1 MDQNRVNGV
10 FSASL
15 TPVDAQLNIDQQRLR
30 QHVGWL
36 LDNGCHGVALF
47 GTTGEATSFS
57 VNERKNAL
65 DALIADG
72 VDPTRLLVGAG
83 CCALS
88 DSVELAKH
96 ALANG
101 CNNVLMLPPFYYKGA
116 SDAAL
121 AASYAAVFDRVAD
134 ASLKVILYHF
144 PRLSG
149 VPITEGLVALLV
161 DQYPDTVV
169 GIKDSG
175 GDFDNTLAM
184 INAFPGLNI
193 FPGSERFIAQG
204 LRLGGAGCITAT
216 GNINPVGAR
225 AVWDA
230 WQAGG
235 DDVDTLQAQCTAV
248 REAIEAHSLVTIQ
261 KAWLAQQRSDPDWA
275 QIRPPMEA
283 LPEAS
288 VQQLSQALTSLK
300 FEMAG

>member
-57 VNERKNAL
+57 VGERKSAL

-72 VDPTRLLVGAG
+72 VDPARLLVGAG

-96 ALANG
+96 ALASG

-116 SDAAL
+116 SDSAL
-121 AASYAAVFDRVAD
+121 AASYAAVFDRVDD

-149 VPITEGLVALLV
+149 VPITEGLVAKLV
-161 DQYPDTVV
+161 DQFPDTVV

-184 INAFPGLNI
+184 INAFPSLNI

-204 LRLGGAGCITAT
+204 LRVGGAGCITAT
-216 GNINPVGAR
+216 GNINPAGAR

-230 WQAGG
+230 WHADG
-235 DDVDTLQAQCTAV
+235 DDVDSLQATCTAV

-261 KAWLAQQRSDPDWA
+261 KAWLAQQRSDPDWMH
-275 QIRPPMEA
+275 IRPPMEA
-283 LPEAS
+283 VPDAS
-288 VQQLSQALTSLK
+288 LQQLSQALTTLK